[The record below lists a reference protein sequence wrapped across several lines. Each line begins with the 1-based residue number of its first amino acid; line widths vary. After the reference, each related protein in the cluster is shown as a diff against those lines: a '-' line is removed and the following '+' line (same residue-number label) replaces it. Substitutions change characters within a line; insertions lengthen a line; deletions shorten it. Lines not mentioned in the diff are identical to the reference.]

1 MDVFLKDSVAS
12 LNLIWKQRLQYTT
25 ESRRIIHTAIR
36 NWKTYKQPARNLCL
50 FLSTWSMSY
59 PLTFCQPIRNLPHYP
74 SRGTLTISLTLNGFY
89 TLFQCFHCWLYTN
102 KYRLGCDQP
111 SNNFNK
117 MDLINTANTYKC
129 WSYAFRGS
137 GLIFILTTR
146 DRQISHEKK

>member
-1 MDVFLKDSVAS
+1 MNHEELYTLLLETEK
-12 LNLIWKQRLQYTT
+12 LISNRP
-25 ESRRIIHTAIR
+25 I
-36 NWKTYKQPARNLCL
+36 TYVYSCQLDQCL
-50 FLSTWSMSY
+50 T

-111 SNNFNK
+111 SKNFNK

-146 DRQISHEKK
+146 DGQISHEKK